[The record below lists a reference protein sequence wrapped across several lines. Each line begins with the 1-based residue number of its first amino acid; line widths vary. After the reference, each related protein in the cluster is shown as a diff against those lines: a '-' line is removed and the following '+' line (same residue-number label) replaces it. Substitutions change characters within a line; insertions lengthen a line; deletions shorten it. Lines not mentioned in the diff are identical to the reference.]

1 MKMKQL
7 YSIML
12 CCCVLFAV
20 GSCKKDRNSP
30 AGILERVKDLQQ
42 AGRQE
47 EARRYYT
54 DGTRDALVAL
64 IRENP
69 GLTEAHLGI
78 DRFFAK
84 GAEWDVVK
92 ESQAGDRAE
101 VAIQYTA
108 FPGDTMKGFTM
119 TFHFKREDGTWKL
132 DFEREIEHMSGRGPS
147 R

>member
-1 MKMKQL
+1 MKMKQ
-7 YSIML
+7 IHCIIL
-12 CCCVLFAV
+12 CCCVLFAI

-30 AGILERVKDLQQ
+30 AGILERIKELQQ
-42 AGRQE
+42 AGKQE

-54 DGTRDALVAL
+54 DGTRDALVTF

-84 GAEWDVVK
+84 GSEWDVVK
-92 ESQAGDRAE
+92 ESQSGDRAE

-108 FPGDTMKGFTM
+108 FPGDTMKGFAM
-119 TFHFKREDGTWKL
+119 TFQFKREGGAWKL
-132 DFEREIEHMSGRGPS
+132 DFEREIEHMSGRGPA